1 MGSPDGVIPISK
13 VAAAITSTG
22 ANVFSSALFYDFLLS
37 RPGMETIRAS
47 RRIPTRP
54 DMTAT
59 YLKPHNLLP
68 FEQSV
73 MDDFDKYV
81 TLFRDTFKP
90 TQ

>member
-1 MGSPDGVIPISK
+1 
-13 VAAAITSTG
+13 
-22 ANVFSSALFYDFLLS
+22 
-37 RPGMETIRAS
+37 METIRAS

-54 DMTAT
+54 DVTAT
-59 YLKPHNLLP
+59 YLKPYKLLP

-90 TQ
+90 AQ

>member
-1 MGSPDGVIPISK
+1 
-13 VAAAITSTG
+13 
-22 ANVFSSALFYDFLLS
+22 
-37 RPGMETIRAS
+37 METIGAS

-54 DMTAT
+54 DVTAT
-59 YLKPHNLLP
+59 YLKPYKLLP

-90 TQ
+90 AQ

>member
-1 MGSPDGVIPISK
+1 
-13 VAAAITSTG
+13 
-22 ANVFSSALFYDFLLS
+22 
-37 RPGMETIRAS
+37 METIRAS

-54 DMTAT
+54 DVTAT
-59 YLKPHNLLP
+59 CRKPYKLLP

-90 TQ
+90 AQ